1 MSSTPNS
8 QQLPILLHV
17 HAPYSRRGPAA
28 IVGTRAALIALRD
41 AVDQAL
47 LGGSAQFEAAAVD
60 GGIYTVGIQCD
71 DTGKEGPVWP
81 LRAAPYAAPYA
92 QEQRAY
98 AIWPEVLSI

>member
-1 MSSTPNS
+1 MSNTPNN

-28 IVGTRAALIALRD
+28 IVGTRTALMALRQ
-41 AVDQAL
+41 AIDQAL
-47 LGGSAQFEAAAVD
+47 LEGTARFEATAVD
-60 GGIYTVGIQCD
+60 GGAYTVGVQCD

-81 LRAAPYAAPYA
+81 LRAASYTAPYA

-98 AIWPEVLSI
+98 AIWPDVLSI